1 MWSGSGDSPKF
12 RAGPPGVEIKNV
24 LTTTFR
30 RAAGRAMCVSESQD
44 ERSFDWRDETAC
56 RVVADDDDRQ
66 VGFNPRFGQVSY
78 TLEQFGF
85 NGVCARF
92 AVDSVRCHVLANGR
106 VYLRIGMQTALSQRR
121 FETQCTHNAP
131 SCSGL
136 PNGKGSAKHGAEDG
150 VPPES
155 KRDGSGGKK
164 PGKNQ
169 GPEDAG
175 QSTKESGS
183 LPFTVDVALQH
194 GQRGISI

>member
-1 MWSGSGDSPKF
+1 MQVRSC
-12 RAGPPGVEIKNV
+12 VEIKNV
-24 LTTTFR
+24 LTDDALVAVGWEGDVR
-30 RAAGRAMCVSESQD
+30 RPNPKTSAG
-44 ERSFDWRDETAC
+44 FDFGVDVDVRC
-56 RVVADDDDRQ
+56 RVIADDDDRQ
-66 VGFNPRFGQVSY
+66 VGLNPRLGQVSH
-78 TLEQFGF
+78 TLKQFGF

-92 AVDSVRCHVLANGR
+92 TVDLVRCHVLANGR
-106 VYLRIGMQTALSQRR
+106 VDLRIGMQTVLSQRR

-131 SCSGL
+131 SCSGF

-164 PGKNQ
+164 PGEDQ

-183 LPFTVDVALQH
+183 LPFAVDVALQH
-194 GQRGISI
+194 GIW